1 MSVRLGLL
9 ALLGEHPTGVYQL
22 RKDFEVRTGG
32 TWPLNIGQV
41 YATIQRLDRDGLVE
55 MAGELDGVE
64 LYRLTEA
71 GTTELAGWWAGPVE
85 RGHPGRDELAI
96 KIALAVSAPGVDVAA
111 VVQTQRTESMRALRD
126 YTRLKARAGTAD
138 RDELAWSLVLDNLIF
153 ATEAEVRWLDH
164 IEAAV
169 VRAARQRTT
178 APAEHHV
185 VESAADQ
192 PHTGGERSRR

>member
-9 ALLGEHPTGVYQL
+9 ALIAEGPAGVYQL
-22 RKDFEVRTGG
+22 KNDFEARTGG

-41 YATIQRLDRDGLVE
+41 YTTVQRLDRDGLIE

-64 LYRLTEA
+64 LYRLTDA
-71 GTTELAGWWAGPVE
+71 GARELAGWWSGPVE

-126 YTRLKARAGTAD
+126 YTKLKARAGTAE
-138 RDELAWSLVLDNLIF
+138 RHELAWSLVLDNLIF
-153 ATEAEVRWLDH
+153 TTEAEVRWLDH

-169 VRAARQRTT
+169 VRAAGQPEA
-178 APAEHHV
+178 APAAGHP
-185 VESAADQ
+185 ADVADEAR
-192 PHTGGERSRR
+192 TRRERSRR

>member
-9 ALLGEHPTGVYQL
+9 ALLSEVPAGVYQL
-22 RKDFEVRTGG
+22 RKDFEARTGG

-41 YATIQRLDRDGLVE
+41 YTTIQRLDRDGLVE
-55 MAGELDGVE
+55 LQGEQDGVE
-64 LYRLTEA
+64 LYRLTDA
-71 GTTELAGWWAGPVE
+71 GTAKLAQWWAGPVE

-96 KIALAVSAPGVDVAA
+96 KIALAVSAPNVDVAA

-153 ATEAEVRWLDH
+153 ATEAELRWLDH

-169 VRAARQRTT
+169 VRAAAGRQDITSDTKLPTERVDEPRTRR
-178 APAEHHV
+178 
-185 VESAADQ
+185 
-192 PHTGGERSRR
+192 ERSRR